1 MNTLPSY
8 SEDRKY
14 GKSQTIIRIR
24 TFILTS
30 VGLLPLGFINSEKN
44 WRLKLYAIQSEK
56 DNDLKSYIKHQSKAF
71 INFIFNIYVERK
83 KWWMFFVRKDLC
95 P

>member
-30 VGLLPLGFINSEKN
+30 VGLLPLGVINSEKN